1 MISWPLLTLS
11 TAANVAA
18 TPELLTIDYLDPWV
32 GGGDDQPGFLGQ
44 FPGHG
49 PTPTRR
55 GADLQQCGHLLQG
68 ALDRAGFRRLAGYV
82 RPSDTRTVSELYRLC
97 RDLADILAVRGWCQ
111 QHQVKLHVLAGS
123 LSGITDLAATDTTT
137 TMLVS
142 VGQFQ
147 RDLQH
152 ELTREVLAVAWAE
165 GSTSG
170 GLPRLVQLGV
180 TNQIRQAYRTGAS
193 IAALARE
200 HGISRGAIRTA
211 VADLLPDQPHP
222 PAPP

>member
-1 MISWPLLTLS
+1 M
-11 TAANVAA
+11 
-18 TPELLTIDYLDPWV
+18 TIDFLDPWV

-142 VGQFQ
+142 VGSSSA
-147 RDLQH
+147 
-152 ELTREVLAVAWAE
+152 TC
-165 GSTSG
+165 STNSPAKG
-170 GLPRLVQLGV
+170 WR
-180 TNQIRQAYRTGAS
+180 
-193 IAALARE
+193 
-200 HGISRGAIRTA
+200 SRGPRAAR
-211 VADLLPDQPHP
+211 
-222 PAPP
+222 PAGFPGLSSSA